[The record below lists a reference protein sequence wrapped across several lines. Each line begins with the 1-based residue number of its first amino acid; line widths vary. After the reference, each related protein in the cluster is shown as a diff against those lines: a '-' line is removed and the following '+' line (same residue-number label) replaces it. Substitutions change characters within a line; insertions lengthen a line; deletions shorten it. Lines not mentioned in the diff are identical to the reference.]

1 MAASRGRTVGPDH
14 VEMSYATALTAVL
27 DATRKVLAKAAADA
41 VRPPAVGHIVLK
53 WRKSVA
59 SRRSINTVLSS
70 MQRKSWAQADCP
82 MARTVDLIG
91 EWGSL
96 LIVREAFSGVTRFDD
111 FQERLQISRHLL
123 TERLKKLVAGGVL
136 ARQPI
141 AENARRHEYVLTP
154 MGEDLFTLVVALR
167 QWGDRWLF
175 APNPPPVKMVD
186 VIDGSVVAP
195 LEVKSSRGRIM
206 SRPDLRLKANH
217 KR

>member
-1 MAASRGRTVGPDH
+1 MEAAEHT
-14 VEMSYATALTAVL
+14 
-27 DATRKVLAKAAADA
+27 AAARD
-41 VRPPAVGHIVLK
+41 VLK
-53 WRKSVA
+53 WRRGVA
-59 SRRSINTVLSS
+59 SQSSTNTVLSS

-141 AENARRHEYVLTP
+141 AENGKRLEYILTP

-175 APNPPPVKMVD
+175 APDPPPMNMVD
-186 VIDGSVVAP
+186 AVDGSVVAP
-195 LEVKSSRGRIM
+195 LEVKSSRGRVM
-206 SRPDLRLKANH
+206 ARRDLRLKANR

>member
-1 MAASRGRTVGPDH
+1 
-14 VEMSYATALTAVL
+14 
-27 DATRKVLAKAAADA
+27 
-41 VRPPAVGHIVLK
+41 
-53 WRKSVA
+53 
-59 SRRSINTVLSS
+59 

-82 MARTVDLIG
+82 IARGVDIIG

-96 LIVREAFSGVTRFDD
+96 LILREAFGGVSRFDD

-154 MGEDLFTLVVALR
+154 MGEDLFVTLIALR

-175 APNPPPVKMVD
+175 APDPPPAKMLDAV
-186 VIDGSVVAP
+186 DGSVVAP
-195 LEVKSSRGRIM
+195 LEVKSSRGRHM
-206 SRPDLRLKANH
+206 SRQDLRLKANR